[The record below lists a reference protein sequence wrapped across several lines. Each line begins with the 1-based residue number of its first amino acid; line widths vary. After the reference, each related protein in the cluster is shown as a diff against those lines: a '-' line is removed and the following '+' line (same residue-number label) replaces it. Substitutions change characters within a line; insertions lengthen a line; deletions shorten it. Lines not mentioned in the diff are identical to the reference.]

1 VRDRPITSNVRV
13 FTFWW
18 LDSDY
23 IAEIAVSK
31 GSPCRVRPIFAGQ
44 YSSQIIKTVNAAFM
58 SASRRKNATARA
70 SNRDESEDVSSTTPP
85 SSRDE
90 VGTQPGATDSGAH
103 PFQSQYSQFPPHQHH
118 VQQDPYASQP
128 MHGQPGAYNMAQM
141 SAALP
146 EYQAHHPQSYGR
158 QESHAGQRSMAG
170 HPSPGAVYQLPQ
182 NMPYPVG
189 ASYSPQPVYGN
200 YPQPPY
206 AHGYAH
212 PPPSPHTGYP
222 PYSPGRAPPGG
233 FQPNPQYGQAPVAY
247 YYYTDAYGRP
257 AMSPTGYNVQG
268 GHTGFPP
275 QPSIPTDSGFGH
287 TQHASTDGALDRSR
301 ELPGTAF
308 LFASLPAVADKRS
321 IAVSRHNDQSSAG
334 VPRGPP
340 RKPKQ
345 SGHAL
350 WVGNLPPSAT
360 IISLKEHFS
369 KDFTREIESL
379 FLISKSNC
387 AFVNYRTE
395 EACARAMQRFHDA
408 RFEGVRLVCRLRK
421 GSVAAP
427 GVPTGPAAMVGS
439 PLVSS
444 SDSKSPVPEDDADE
458 EKLVDGFAEVTTSE
472 TKSSSSKALERYFIV
487 KSLTLQDL
495 QESVRTKVWATQ
507 THNEEALNKAYK
519 VNIYL
524 DRTLNR
530 KLTRLKDSR
539 SCISSVLRQ

>member
-1 VRDRPITSNVRV
+1 
-13 FTFWW
+13 
-18 LDSDY
+18 
-23 IAEIAVSK
+23 
-31 GSPCRVRPIFAGQ
+31 
-44 YSSQIIKTVNAAFM
+44 M
-58 SASRRKNATARA
+58 SASRRKNATTRA
-70 SNRDESEDVSSTTPP
+70 SNRDESEDVGSATPP

-90 VGTQPGATDSGAH
+90 AGTQPGATDPGAH
-103 PFQSQYSQFPPHQHH
+103 PFQSQYSQLAPHQHH
-118 VQQDPYASQP
+118 VQQDPYATQP

-146 EYQAHHPQSYGR
+146 DYQAHHPQSYGR

-170 HPSPGAVYQLPQ
+170 HSSPSAVYQLPQ

-206 AHGYAH
+206 AHGFTH

-233 FQPNPQYGQAPVAY
+233 FSPNPQYGQPPVAY

-257 AMSPTGYNVQG
+257 AMSPTGYNVPG
-268 GHTGFPP
+268 VHGGFPS
-275 QPSIPTDSGFGH
+275 QSSMPTDAGFGH
-287 TQHASTDGALDRSR
+287 AQHASADGALDRNR
-301 ELPGTAF
+301 ELPGEAF
-308 LFASLPAVADKRS
+308 HSAYLQTISDRKA
-321 IAVSRHNDQSSAG
+321 IAVSRHNNQSSTG

-421 GSVAAP
+421 GSVAAS
-427 GVPTGPAAMVGS
+427 GIPTGPAAMVGS
-439 PLVSS
+439 PLVSG
-444 SDSKSPVPEDDADE
+444 SDSKSPAPEEDLDE
-458 EKLVDGFAEVTTSE
+458 EKLVDGFAEITTSE
-472 TKSSSSKALERYFIV
+472 TKPSTAKASERYFIV

-495 QESVRTKVWATQ
+495 QESVRTQVWATQ
-507 THNEEALNKAYK
+507 THNEDALNKAYK
-519 VNIYL
+519 VRINSDIL
-524 DRTLNR
+524 LNR
-530 KLTRLKDSR
+530 KLTKSKDCR
-539 SCISSVLRQ
+539 SCISSVLR